1 MGRKNNTWTED
12 RVVLLKKLW
21 MEGLS
26 ASEIAKELGNNIS
39 RNAVIGK
46 VHRLG
51 LPARAPARRGNSTA
65 RTAGQMPKAGTQ
77 RQKAAARAATAPAA
91 RSNVVPKEEI
101 EEMLQAA
108 TNTLTANAQET
119 TVTEITRGRISDIM
133 ELNRHTCRWPFG
145 DPGEEDFTYCG
156 ARVSEGLPYCEHH
169 ASIAYQDRRR

>member
-1 MGRKNNTWTED
+1 MGRKNNTWTEE

-26 ASEIAKELGNNIS
+26 ASEIANELGNGIS

-51 LPARAPARRGNSTA
+51 LPARAPARRGSSTP
-65 RTAGQMPKAGTQ
+65 RTAGQMPKSGMQ
-77 RQKAAARAATAPAA
+77 RQKAAARTVASPAA
-91 RSNVVPKEEI
+91 RSNVVPKEEV
-101 EEMLQAA
+101 EEVLEVVTEVIAV
-108 TNTLTANAQET
+108 NAQEN

-133 ELNRHTCRWPFG
+133 DLNRHTCRWPIG
-145 DPGEEDFTYCG
+145 DPGEENFSYCG
-156 ARVSEGLPYCEHH
+156 ARVSEGLPYCQHH